1 MEGERKARAHMEVL
15 YDKLMFRIES
25 LEDILGSSNNRPKI
39 AEEIDNKLAEV
50 RSVLMGEIAENKRE
64 ITNINS

>member
-15 YDKLMFRIES
+15 YDKLMLRVYS
-25 LEDILGSSNNRPKI
+25 LEDILGASNNRPRI

-50 RSVLMGEIAENKRE
+50 RSDLLGEIADCRK
-64 ITNINS
+64 